1 MEFSDSP
8 DSSEAFQF
16 LVDPFAGRIVLM
28 IPAPMICFEDID
40 AFKDFIETLQEAV
53 PKLDIN
59 AKSSTK
65 PEVAPDKSLAPIDRK
80 YAEKV
85 IESWQNLVM
94 ENFPKKTG
102 PNLQKTKPS
111 DCIPE
116 TGNP

>member
-1 MEFSDSP
+1 MEFP
-8 DSSEAFQF
+8 DSEAFQF

-40 AFKDFIETLQEAV
+40 AFKDFISTLQEAV
-53 PKLDIN
+53 PKLDVTAN
-59 AKSSTK
+59 SSIE
-65 PEVAPDKSLAPIDRK
+65 PEVAADKSITPIDRT

-102 PNLQKTKPS
+102 PNLQKTKPNDS
-111 DCIPE
+111 IPE